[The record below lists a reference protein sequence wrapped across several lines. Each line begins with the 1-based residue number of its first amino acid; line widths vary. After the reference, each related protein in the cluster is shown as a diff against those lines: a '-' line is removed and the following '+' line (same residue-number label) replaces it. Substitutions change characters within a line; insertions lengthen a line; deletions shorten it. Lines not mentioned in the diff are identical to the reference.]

1 MNRKQLDFLVRLAY
15 IGAIIA
21 LIWLSLRYFF
31 LWLLPFLLAMGIASL
46 MEPLIDGAQ
55 RRLHFKRSFTAAAL
69 TLVLLGGLIAL
80 VARAFGHKDSPSH
93 IVQNDADSVR

>member
-21 LIWLSLRYFF
+21 LVWLSLRYFF

-46 MEPLIDGAQ
+46 M
-55 RRLHFKRSFTAAAL
+55 
-69 TLVLLGGLIAL
+69 
-80 VARAFGHKDSPSH
+80 
-93 IVQNDADSVR
+93 